1 MVDELCAGLPIVAE
15 VTARVVRGATRPV
28 LLRSPAGGGADLV
41 ASAAAAQLRDLGR
54 EVDVVDLDPVDD
66 AGLLVLRA
74 RRRTRALILASSD
87 DVIPARLARLF
98 EYLRPDVLDVGPLS
112 LDETRELIDR
122 VLGAGACDDRLAAE
136 VLRATA
142 GRAGDVVAVA
152 RHLPTGGRRSPLD
165 LCALASVDDRIAA
178 SGTAET
184 ALPWAVALA
193 EGVPT
198 LAERLRPHPSLRP
211 VDAAVLRD
219 RLAPGERLAVLRE
232 LCDAAAAASA
242 GAPAAA
248 ATPGVPTGSLSQE
261 EQVVVATWWCDL
273 ADAADGVAALGGPE
287 LQALLPGVFGAAELG
302 RWHAAGRIAERL
314 WRTTHVPQA
323 ALGVAAALARSEPT
337 TLLDEV
343 LVAHPDDEVLVATAA
358 FSRALWQ
365 LYLEH
370 RPDLGRATLEQALA
384 RCVAHA
390 DICEDG
396 LATIDLH
403 TGDPDAVE
411 CRVGDRPVQPGR
423 PTSFALNT
431 LAMADLV
438 RGRHARVLERLDAE
452 LERQVDPGVNLSAD
466 RYRFVRSMVLAR
478 SGFGDA
484 VERAELAGEL
494 GRLYDA
500 SLRRG
505 DDWNLG
511 WAAWVAGQADARS
524 GRSRAARRR
533 LDTAVT
539 AFGRAHRTG
548 FADWPRATLVAV
560 ASLHEGAE
568 PDSGDL
574 DALRSPVH
582 AVAAERSD
590 ALLAL
595 ALHARAAGRRRNDVV
610 AGLREAMAVA
620 HRQREV
626 LTGHLVAIEQLLLG
640 VAPDAPP
647 DDPAA
652 DGAVLVACRRALSG
666 TVDDVETAAGDLIEL
681 GWSVVG
687 VRLLAHAADRVR
699 VADPRRATRILQLV
713 RSTADGFDEPLRPW
727 VLSTPPL
734 PTLSERELEI
744 ARAVAGGAGRDELA
758 SRLVVSRRTIDSHL
772 QRVYAKLG
780 ISSRAELRAWLEQ
793 TPEHRPRQ
801 RRS

>member
-1 MVDELCAGLPIVAE
+1 MVDELCTGLPIVAE
-15 VTARVVRGATRPV
+15 VVVRATRAGSRPV

-41 ASAAAAQLRDLGR
+41 ASAAAARLRDLGR
-54 EVDVVDLDPVDD
+54 DVDTVDLDRVDD
-66 AGLLVLRA
+66 AELLVLRA
-74 RRRTRALILASSD
+74 RRRTRALILAGSD

-98 EYLRPDVLDVGPLS
+98 EYLRPDVIDVGALT
-112 LDETRELIDR
+112 LDETRDLVDR
-122 VLGAGACDDRLAAE
+122 VLGTGACDDRLAAE

-152 RHLPTGGRRSPLD
+152 RHLRTVEHRSPLD
-165 LCALASVDDRIAA
+165 LCALPSVDDRVDA
-178 SGTAET
+178 SGSADVV
-184 ALPWAVALA
+184 LPWAVALA

-211 VDAAVLRD
+211 VDAVALRD

-232 LCDAAAAASA
+232 LCDAAASPSAAAS
-242 GAPAAA
+242 
-248 ATPGVPTGSLSQE
+248 PGVPAASLTQE
-261 EQVVVATWWCDL
+261 EQVVVATWWCEL
-273 ADAADGVAALGGPE
+273 ADAAGGVAALGGAE

-302 RWHAAGRIAERL
+302 RWHEAGRIAERL
-314 WRTTHVPQA
+314 WRTTRVAQA

-337 TLLDEV
+337 PLLDEV

-370 RPDLGRATLEQALA
+370 RPDLARATLEQALE
-384 RCVAHA
+384 RRGSHA

-411 CRVGDRPVQPGR
+411 RRVGDRPAQPGR
-423 PTSFALNT
+423 PTSFALNA

-438 RGRHARVLERLDAE
+438 RGRHALVLERLDAE
-452 LERQVDPGVNLSAD
+452 LERQIDPGLNLSAD

-478 SGFGDA
+478 SGSGTA

-500 SLRRG
+500 TLRRG
-505 DDWNLG
+505 DHWNLG

-533 LDTAVT
+533 LDTAVA
-539 AFGRAHRTG
+539 AFGRAHRAG
-548 FADWPRATLVAV
+548 FADWPRATLVTL

-568 PDSGDL
+568 PDDRDL

-595 ALHARAAGRRRNDVV
+595 ALHARATGGRRSDVV
-610 AGLREAMAVA
+610 ARLREAMAVA

-626 LTGHLVAIEQLLLG
+626 LTGHLVAVEQLLLG
-640 VAPDAPP
+640 VAPDTPP

-652 DGAVLVACRRALSG
+652 DGPVLVACRRALSG
-666 TVDDVETAAGDLIEL
+666 TVDDVEVAAGDLVGL
-681 GWSVVG
+681 GWSVTG
-687 VRLLAHAADRVR
+687 VRLLAFAAERVR
-699 VADPRRATRILQLV
+699 VAEPRRATRILQLV

-727 VLSTPPL
+727 VLSAPPL
-734 PTLSERELEI
+734 PTLSARELEI

-758 SRLVVSRRTIDSHL
+758 ARLVVSRRTIDSHL

-780 ISSRAELRAWLEQ
+780 ISSRAELRVWLEQ
-793 TPEHRPRQ
+793 SAEDRPR
-801 RRS
+801 RRGS